1 MKSHKKNLTEEVMN
15 STKTI
20 LTALLMVVSFKT
32 QALDV
37 EKALAPTIAQA
48 QKWAADAKVVAA
60 VKDGNANNA
69 TKYKDM
75 NQDKWK
81 VASIMDAAVKD
92 FTKNAAASFLKTSK
106 SAEVTEVFVNAKD
119 GTKVAFLAKTS
130 GWSHAGKPK
139 HDVPMAGKVWVG
151 KVETDASTGL
161 QQVQFGVPVMDEGK
175 VIGSLVVGVDAA
187 KLK

>member
-1 MKSHKKNLTEEVMN
+1 MKN
-15 STKTI
+15 SKTI
-20 LTALLMVVSFKT
+20 LAVLLLVVGFQA

-37 EKALAPTIAQA
+37 EKALAPTIEQA
-48 QKWAADAKVVAA
+48 KKWAADAKIVAA
-60 VKDGNANNA
+60 VKDGNANNS

-81 VASIMDAAVKD
+81 AASIMDAAVKD
-92 FTKNAAASFLKTSK
+92 FTKNDAATFLKTSK
-106 SAEVTEVFVNAKD
+106 SAEVTEAFVNAKD

-139 HDVPMAGKVWVG
+139 HDVPMSGKVWIG
-151 KVETDASTGL
+151 KVETDDSTGL
-161 QQVQFGVPVMDEGK
+161 QQVQFGVPVMDGGK
-175 VIGSLVVGVDAA
+175 VIGSLVIGVDAA